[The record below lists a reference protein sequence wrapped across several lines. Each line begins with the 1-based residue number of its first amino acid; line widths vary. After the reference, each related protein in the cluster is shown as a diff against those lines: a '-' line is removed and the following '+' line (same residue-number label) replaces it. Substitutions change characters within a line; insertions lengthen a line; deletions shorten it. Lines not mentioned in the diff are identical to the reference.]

1 MTLALSIDYSRIT
14 MNTMGP
20 PTGQHL
26 IVNTFG
32 TAILYQGDEELAR
45 SDGGIMPAIGTND
58 FDYRVRVNAS
68 GAFDIQRRTRT
79 PVVPINLLIEDSNGP
94 IVHLNVTSDAI
105 VIPPRYHI
113 SRNSLTQNFSL
124 SPQPAFGGGFRIRL
138 LASNVLR
145 RIDMRYLN
153 HSWVTVFISARR
165 VLAIRLQGEEMAEVL
180 YEICTRVS
188 TYGANDNNTDYG
200 LRPAP
205 RARSRQPSPSQT
217 NTRYGSMANQTPA
230 PIPRSR
236 PANSGNPT
244 PTQSRQISPN
254 REEESTVEVPRLVS
268 LVPGAYGPNQPMDPT
283 PTVQTDRSRDTP
295 QGVFDTFEMPKLVPL
310 NIEETGAVPKNEAAS
325 TEVTEHKFEA
335 GPSGIQASPKMDRR
349 KAKKVKAMAKM
360 LVSEI
365 ATQWSEICNNMAS
378 SEEEGEIHDE
388 E

>member
-1 MTLALSIDYSRIT
+1 MKTQTEEKVMTLALSIDYSRIT

-26 IVNTFG
+26 LVNTFG
-32 TAILYQGDEELAR
+32 IAILYQGDEELAR

-79 PVVPINLLIEDSNGP
+79 PVVPINLLIEDSQGP

-113 SRNSLTQNFSL
+113 SRNTLTQNFSL
-124 SPQPAFGGGFRIRL
+124 LPQPAFGGGFRIQL

-153 HSWVTVFISARR
+153 HSWVTVLISARR

-180 YEICTRVS
+180 YEICTRIS
-188 TYGANDNNTDYG
+188 TFGASDGNNDYG

-217 NTRYGSMANQTPA
+217 NARHGGMANQTPA

-236 PANSGNPT
+236 PS
-244 PTQSRQISPN
+244 SPARRN
-254 REEESTVEVPRLVS
+254 VRPDSIPMLEAYIPETS
-268 LVPGAYGPNQPMDPT
+268 LVEDTVSPMQIHTKQDQSVVSST
-283 PTVQTDRSRDTP
+283 PISSP
-295 QGVFDTFEMPKLVPL
+295 IEMRETGTIPK
-310 NIEETGAVPKNEAAS
+310 IKTEETKNEG
-325 TEVTEHKFEA
+325 EREQVA
-335 GPSGIQASPKMDRR
+335 GPSGLQMTTTPKN
-349 KAKKVKAMAKM
+349 KSGKKIKEIAKLLA
-360 LVSEI
+360 SEI
-365 ATQWSEICNNMAS
+365 VHQWASICSES
-378 SEEEGEIHDE
+378 DEEEGEIKE